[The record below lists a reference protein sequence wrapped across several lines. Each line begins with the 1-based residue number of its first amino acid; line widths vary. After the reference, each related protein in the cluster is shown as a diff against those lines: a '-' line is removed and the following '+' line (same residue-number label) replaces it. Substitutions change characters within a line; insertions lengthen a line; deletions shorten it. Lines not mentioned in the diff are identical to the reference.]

1 MIPELGQFTVV
12 LALLLAIVQGTLPII
27 GASNDN
33 LLWKN
38 LASYTAVL
46 KFFLIAI
53 AFFSLMKSYVVSDFT
68 VINVINNSHSDKPLL
83 YKIAGTW
90 GNHEGSIL
98 LWILILVTFGASL
111 AIFGRS
117 IPSSLKART
126 LGVQAWI
133 SIGFISF
140 LLLTSN
146 PFERTFPPP

>member
-1 MIPELGQFTVV
+1 
-12 LALLLAIVQGTLPII
+12 
-27 GASNDN
+27 
-33 LLWKN
+33 
-38 LASYTAVL
+38 
-46 KFFLIAI
+46 
-53 AFFSLMKSYVVSDFT
+53 MKSYVVSDFT
-68 VINVINNSHSDKPLL
+68 VINVINNSHSNKPLL

-146 PFERTFPPP
+146 PFERTFPPPLNGNDLNPLLQDIGLAIHPPLLYLSLIHI